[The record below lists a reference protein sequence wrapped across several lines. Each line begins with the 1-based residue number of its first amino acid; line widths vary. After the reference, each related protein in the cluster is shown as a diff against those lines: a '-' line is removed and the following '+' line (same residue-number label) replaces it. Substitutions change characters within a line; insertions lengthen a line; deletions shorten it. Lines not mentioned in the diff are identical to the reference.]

1 MPASLILNGESG
13 RSTQANDATMGD
25 TDVAPPGINTATDY
39 LINNMKSDSGSGHK
53 RKGQELAQQAI
64 VRPRRHLCQ
73 VAMTTV
79 MHAIGTFCLRCHSTV
94 LMYMERRDNQHW
106 QKHCQ

>member
-1 MPASLILNGESG
+1 MPASLILNGESR

-53 RKGQELAQQAI
+53 CKGEKLA
-64 VRPRRHLCQ
+64 
-73 VAMTTV
+73 
-79 MHAIGTFCLRCHSTV
+79 
-94 LMYMERRDNQHW
+94 
-106 QKHCQ
+106 